1 MRTLLHIDSSS
12 DLRRSLTRKL
22 TAEFVSAWRASR
34 TRETVIHRDLVRAP
48 VPLPGS
54 ELFEA
59 KTLSPGATPSEA
71 EARALA
77 LANALTDEVFEAE
90 ALVLGVPVT
99 AFSVPAAFKAW
110 LEQVSATGR
119 AQGRAHGSS
128 VARGGALKGRK
139 VVIVASV
146 DAEDR
151 EAARAFHEAYLR
163 HALGAFGMADLAYV
177 PVTRVA
183 SMDPAAEAL
192 ALEEARVILRS
203 TLQRWNAEEHEAFRE
218 ERVQAAA

>member
-12 DLRRSLTRKL
+12 NLRTSLSRKL
-22 TAEFVSAWRASR
+22 TAEFVAAWRATR

-54 ELFEA
+54 DLFEA
-59 KTLSPGATPSEA
+59 RTLSPGATPSEA
-71 EARALA
+71 EAKALA

-99 AFSVPAAFKAW
+99 AFSAPAAFKAW
-110 LEQVSATGR
+110 LEQVAATGR
-119 AQGRAHGSS
+119 AQRRAANGAA
-128 VARGGALKGRK
+128 ARGGALQGRK
-139 VVIVASV
+139 VVVVASV

-163 HALGAFGMADLAYV
+163 HALGAFGMTDLAYV
-177 PVTRVA
+177 PVTRVV
-183 SMDPAAEAL
+183 SNDPAAEAL

-203 TLQRWNAEEHEAFRE
+203 TLHRWNAEEQAALRE
-218 ERVQAAA
+218 ELAQAAA